1 MRRIIMNTINNKILS
16 MVLGLLLVCGLTACS
31 DSESVWGEPYEDIDI
46 SGNISVNVLPERRTL
61 LRNPMN
67 GWVIYAGLG
76 DGLSD
81 TFWEDYDNFQST
93 KGRIKV
99 SDYATTLFIRGAW
112 SDFNPEE
119 GRYVWDEDLNT
130 KPAQR
135 FKDLVS
141 GALERNLKLAF
152 SFIVDSRDKH
162 YNFTPQYVMDSP
174 GIEGYET
181 TTGTASHVWSPYPD
195 NAVFQKRYAD
205 FINTFA
211 ERYDDPDM
219 VQFISGTGLGKWG
232 ESHSLRYATD
242 DATPREDVFDWVTSL
257 YASAFKRVPVI
268 VNYHRTILARGDW
281 SDDRD
286 FPIAQRMLES
296 AIEKGFSLRHDAFG
310 MKSYYKAWEQNFARR
325 YNYQR
330 PIVAEGG
337 WVKNSHGGSIS
348 GDGYSSYADV
358 RRGEFDEAK
367 GAAAN
372 MLDLR
377 YSRDIVNG
385 ETFSWFNEAF
395 YLVEQFIAE
404 GGYRLY
410 PDRISLPERVPAGA
424 SFRIGHRWHNL
435 GWGYCP
441 TNIPQWNDKYKVA
454 FALLDKND
462 LLPQTIMVDNAPM
475 LSEWIKGY
483 PKGYTFSTTLTNVGP
498 GDYYW
503 AIGIVDVTKNNEI
516 GIHIA
521 AKENMTDEGWL
532 RLSEVNVQ

>member
-1 MRRIIMNTINNKILS
+1 MNTINGMFSKIL
-16 MVLGLLLVCGLTACS
+16 LLTLTLAFVACS
-31 DSESVWGEPYEDIDI
+31 DKDDVLSKTSEDIDVA
-46 SGNISVNVLPERRTL
+46 GNVAVEVTPERKKL

-81 TFWEDYDNFQST
+81 TFWEDYDNFQSV
-93 KGRIKV
+93 KGRVKV

-119 GRYVWDEDLNT
+119 DKYVWDEDVNT
-130 KPAQR
+130 KPAKR

-141 GALERNLKLAF
+141 GALERDLKLAF

-174 GIEGYET
+174 NIQGYET
-181 TTGTASHVWSPYPD
+181 ITGTASRVWSPYPD
-195 NAVFQKRYAD
+195 DPVFQKRYEEFIKVFAD
-205 FINTFA
+205 
-211 ERYDDPDM
+211 RYDDPDI

-232 ESHSLRYATD
+232 ESHTVWYSTAD
-242 DATPREDVFDWVTSL
+242 DGPREAVFDWVTSL
-257 YASAFKRVPVI
+257 YANAFKRVPI
-268 VNYHRTILARGDW
+268 LINYHRWILSRQTWDGSNYDPN
-281 SDDRD
+281 SERL
-286 FPIAQRMLES
+286 LES
-296 AIEKGFSLRHDAFG
+296 AIEKGYSLRHDAFG
-310 MKSYYKAWEQNFARR
+310 MKGYYTTWEQNFARK
-325 YNYQR
+325 YKNKR

-337 WVKNSHGGSIS
+337 WVKISHGGSIS
-348 GDGYSSYADV
+348 GDGYSNYADV
-358 RRGEFDEAK
+358 RRGELDQAK

-377 YSRDIVNG
+377 YSKDIVNG
-385 ETFSWFNEAF
+385 ETFSWFNDAF

-410 PDRISLPERVPAGA
+410 PDRLSLPAQISNGA
-424 SFRIGHRWHNL
+424 NITIGHRWHNL

-441 TNIPQWNDKYKVA
+441 TNIPQWQNKYKVA
-454 FALLDKND
+454 FALLDKED
-462 LLPQTIMVDNAPM
+462 LLPQYVMVDEEPR

-483 PKGYTFSTTLTNVGP
+483 PKGYKYSTKISDVNV

-503 AIGIVDVTKNNEI
+503 AVGIIDTSNDNEI
-516 GIHIA
+516 GIRIS
-521 AKENMTDEGWL
+521 AKDEITTEGWL
-532 RLSEVNVQ
+532 KLSEVKVQ